1 MVGVLLAVVIFALSF
16 AAHLIY
22 SHVVH
27 FKDKEP
33 VLVRFMAAASIGYVV
48 VYAAAA
54 ALPAMGDPVV
64 GRFVDFA
71 TGLCAM
77 GFFVLGYVEFWSLI
91 ERSFSLRI
99 LIDLADANRALGLDD
114 IARNY
119 SGGRGLKWMMDKR
132 TTDLIGSGTL
142 RLDTRRGY
150 RLTIRGR
157 FVALAFCALHRAFC
171 IRIE

>member
-1 MVGVLLAVVIFALSF
+1 MFSLALALLSF
-16 AAHLIY
+16 SFFAVAHVAF
-22 SHVVH
+22 SHLV
-27 FKDKEP
+27 DQARRER
-33 VLVRFMAAASIGYVV
+33 VLVRFMAGSAFAFVGIDL
-48 VYAAAA
+48 AAA
-54 ALPAMGDPVV
+54 ALHVASSTLSPLLDGIV
-64 GRFVDFA
+64 GLA
-71 TGLCAM
+71 AL
-77 GFFVLGYVEFWSLI
+77 GFLALGYVEFWSLI

-99 LIDLADANRALGLDD
+99 LIDLADADRALGLDD

-150 RLTIRGR
+150 RLSIRGR